1 MNAVEFPSHRHPL
14 NLKELS
20 SEETEESRVCGLCGE
35 TIKETNRVYEC
46 SQCDFAAHLDC
57 AENPPSL
64 VIERPKFHEHT
75 LTLLPR
81 QVSFTCNA
89 CGLSGD
95 KSPYVC
101 LECSFMTHKD
111 CIDFPRAIRINR
123 HHHRMFYTS
132 FLGSGEQTCGI
143 CRRKMDGRYGAYS
156 CLCCEDYYVHSRCA
170 VRRDVWDGID
180 VEGKPEEEDGKDDLE
195 EFTIIEERSL
205 IVHFCHEQHVLS
217 FRSQYEYADDV
228 CSGCALPI
236 AAENFYTC
244 QECTYLLHERCA
256 NLPREITTFLHVH
269 PLTLCPDDESSCGPN
284 GPSRCGSCHL
294 HFNGFS
300 YRCLECKDDNI
311 EFDIRCSS
319 VSEPL
324 LVSSHEHPLFID
336 DVPTDEIEEAKI
348 CSGCGLQGPK
358 YILSCFQCRFHLC
371 MACATKGDVWGGVEV
386 MRNIEEED
394 NDENGEQSYSMIS
407 DGVVLHIGHKQ
418 HHLRLEDEYTDDVCS
433 GCALPIAA
441 KTFYRCHQE
450 CSFFLHERCANL
462 PQEIT
467 TFLHVHPLTLC
478 PDDERSCGPSRCGSC
493 HLHFNGFSYRCL
505 ECKDDNIEFDIRCS
519 SVSEPLLVSS
529 HEHPLFIDDV
539 PTDEIEEAKICS
551 GCGLQGQKYIL
562 SCFGCR
568 FHLCM
573 ACAAL
578 PDKAKYKYDEHLL
591 SIKSGL
597 EDSTGGYLLCD
608 VCEKKIEEKGNY
620 YKCFSCGPV
629 LHTNCAVGSFRHM
642 RPWMS
647 FISLGHEYKVV
658 RNDWT
663 TQLRCSN
670 CDNECHEPLLLV
682 STTTTDVTIYL
693 CSSRCFTAYVPV

>member
-336 DVPTDEIEEAKI
+336 D
-348 CSGCGLQGPK
+348 
-358 YILSCFQCRFHLC
+358 
-371 MACATKGDVWGGVEV
+371 
-386 MRNIEEED
+386 
-394 NDENGEQSYSMIS
+394 
-407 DGVVLHIGHKQ
+407 
-418 HHLRLEDEYTDDVCS
+418 
-433 GCALPIAA
+433 
-441 KTFYRCHQE
+441 
-450 CSFFLHERCANL
+450 
-462 PQEIT
+462 
-467 TFLHVHPLTLC
+467 
-478 PDDERSCGPSRCGSC
+478 
-493 HLHFNGFSYRCL
+493 
-505 ECKDDNIEFDIRCS
+505 
-519 SVSEPLLVSS
+519 
-529 HEHPLFIDDV
+529 HPLFIDDV

-682 STTTTDVTIYL
+682 STTTTDTEKIENI
-693 CSSRCFTAYVPV
+693 